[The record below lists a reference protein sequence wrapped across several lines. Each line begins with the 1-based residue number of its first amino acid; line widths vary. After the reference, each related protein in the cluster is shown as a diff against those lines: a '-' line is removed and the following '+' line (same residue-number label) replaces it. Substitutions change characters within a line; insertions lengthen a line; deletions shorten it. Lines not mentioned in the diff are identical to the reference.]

1 MKASARR
8 IKLRGQGRVGVPAG
22 RESAAQADDVTAHRP
37 ERKSERDHNNNPLS
51 RPQPVNPAHKPK
63 PITLTRAALGKRGG
77 YPNDLALAVAA
88 AIALIYETAELNLLQ
103 ALTWAV
109 RKSVPFG
116 AVTMAGLAKLRRQVA
131 AVMAAAEQRA
141 RRLLDRVGVAWDY
154 RPILPTPGATPDL
167 SQLGG
172 VEPPGQLDTPADVAA
187 ITGQQTGP
195 SLRDMYASI
204 AAQVYRNVP
213 DIYQTAVIDAT
224 AESPGGLPVG
234 PYSAERIRMA
244 QKALDTL
251 TDHGITGFTDRAG
264 RNWDLLAYVEMA
276 TRTAVSNAY
285 DNVLNAVM
293 LNAGHDLIWTFSHST
308 EGSCPLCIPWL
319 GRVLSLT
326 GSTTG
331 PVSIVDAGGQR
342 VSVDVAGTL
351 NEARA
356 AGFRHPNCR
365 CGWVPFHDGADLT
378 PPVPSAEA
386 QALYEA
392 SQRQRSL
399 ERKVRAAG
407 RRAATAM
414 SPEARMRAKRD
425 LAAARAASAAHRAAY
440 GSKMSAHDAWIREHP
455 FRAH

>member
-1 MKASARR
+1 MPPSPPP
-8 IKLRGQGRVGVPAG
+8 RVDGDE
-22 RESAAQADDVTAHRP
+22 RE
-37 ERKSERDHNNNPLS
+37 
-51 RPQPVNPAHKPK
+51 
-63 PITLTRAALGKRGG
+63 
-77 YPNDLALAVAA
+77 DLALAVAA
-88 AIALIYETAELNLLQ
+88 AIALIYQTAELTLLS
-103 ALTWAV
+103 ALTTAV
-109 RKSVPFG
+109 RKSLPFG
-116 AVTMAGLAKLRRQVA
+116 AVTIAALAKLRRQVA

-141 RRLLDRVGVAWDY
+141 RRLLDRVGVPWDY
-154 RPILPTPGATPDL
+154 RPIIPAPTSTPDL
-167 SQLGG
+167 SALGSL
-172 VEPPGQLDTPADVAA
+172 EPPGQLGSSADVAA

-195 SLRDMYASI
+195 SLRDMFASI
-204 AAQVYRNVP
+204 SAQVYRNVP

-244 QKALDTL
+244 QKALDIL
-251 TDHGITGFTDRAG
+251 TERGITGFTDRAG

-285 DNVLNAVM
+285 DNVLNAIM
-293 LNAGHDLIWTFSHST
+293 LNAGHDLIWTFTHST

-326 GSTTG
+326 GTTTG

-342 VSVDVAGTL
+342 VSVEVSGTL

-365 CGWVPFHDGADLT
+365 CGWVPFHDGVDLT
-378 PPVPSAEA
+378 PPVPTAEA

-392 SQRQRSL
+392 SQRQRGL

-414 SPEARMRAKRD
+414 SPEARMQAKRD

-440 GSKMSAHDAWIREHP
+440 GSKMTRHDAWVREHP